1 MKTPLRLLPPCFAI
15 AIVLAVAADAEVKP
29 PWNTATPPAD
39 KPAAVEKPAPPPP
52 TDDGPPALVKS
63 PDGKSVVRIVDRAMP
78 GTSGGTDFF
87 TLEISHNGKVVAQVA
102 TEGYL
107 ISAHWNADG
116 SKVAVNNRRG
126 NSGDYLWVF
135 SLPDGIV
142 LKKADDKTGEAWLA
156 AGGKA
161 LKDTGQGGEIYKSWL
176 NATGWSAAG
185 DLEINARMR
194 LSGGAGFDF
203 TAPASYKNGKWIL
216 TAGKVKAV
224 PED

>member
-1 MKTPLRLLPPCFAI
+1 MKTTLRFLPHGFAI
-15 AIVLAVAADAEVKP
+15 AIVLAVTACAEVKAP
-29 PWNTATPPAD
+29 LDTATPPAD
-39 KPAAVEKPAPPPP
+39 KPAAAEKPAPPPP
-52 TDDGPPALVKS
+52 ADDEPPALVKS

-78 GTSGGTDFF
+78 GTDGNTDFF
-87 TLEISHNGKVVAQVA
+87 TLEVSHNGKVVARAA

-135 SLPDGIV
+135 SLPDGVV
-142 LKKADDKTGEAWLA
+142 LKKADDKTGEAWLT
-156 AGGKA
+156 AGAKA
-161 LKDTGQGGEIYKSWL
+161 LKGAGQGGEIYKSWL

-194 LSGGAGFDF
+194 MRGGAGFDF
-203 TAPASYKNGKWIL
+203 TAPASYKNGKWKL
-216 TAGKVKAV
+216 NAGKVKAV